1 MRAHN
6 RRTLANRTID
16 VHNHVGVSLNAYAR
30 QEYPYAATA
39 EGIYYRQKACGIDAS
54 VVFPFS
60 PDLHF
65 DLSAFLEYR
74 MRPAR
79 RPVSPVPYAVENELL
94 LREVYDFCPELTP
107 NLLPFISFDPLRK
120 TAEQRR
126 HVGQLAERYP
136 VYGVKVSGV
145 LCQSPLTAFLK
156 EGRNLLDLAQE
167 RNWPV
172 LLHTTSNTDDVYSNA
187 AMAFEVAE
195 AFPGLRFALAHC
207 IGFHQ
212 GFLDRASRLPNVWI
226 DTSALTIQVRL
237 AREGSV
243 ITAPKEEQFR
253 ADYRV
258 PGHVLKA
265 LARAYPKKILWGS
278 DTPAY
283 CYICRRRQG
292 GDVIADFKMK
302 ARYEDE
308 VAALRF
314 LSADLRREVANR
326 NTLDFLFGP
335 R

>member
-1 MRAHN
+1 MRAQD

-39 EGIYYRQKACGIDAS
+39 EGIHYRQKACGIDAS

-65 DLSAFLEYR
+65 DLPALLDYR

-79 RPVSPVPYAVENELL
+79 RPVSPAPYAVENELL

-107 NLLPFISFDPLRK
+107 RLLPFVSVDPLRK
-120 TAEQRR
+120 VAEQRR
-126 HVGQLAERYP
+126 RIEALAERYP
-136 VYGVKVSGV
+136 IYGIKVSGV
-145 LCQSPLTAFLK
+145 LCQAPLTAFLTR
-156 EGRNLLDLAQE
+156 GRTLLELARE

-172 LLHTTSNTDDVYSNA
+172 LLHTTCCMADRFSNA
-187 AMAFEVAE
+187 GMAFRVVE
-195 AFPGLRFALAHC
+195 AFPGLRFALAHG

-212 GFLDRASRLPNVWI
+212 AFLDRGARLPNVWV
-226 DTSALTIQVRL
+226 DSSALTIQVQL

-243 ITAPKEEQFR
+243 ITAPEDARFP
-253 ADYRV
+253 ADYRH
-258 PGHVLKA
+258 PGRVLRA
-265 LARAYPKKILWGS
+265 LARAYPGRLLWGS

-292 GDVIADFKMK
+292 GETIAEFRLK

-314 LSADLRREVANR
+314 LPAGLRREVANR
-326 NTLDFLFGP
+326 NTLDFLFG
-335 R
+335 RK